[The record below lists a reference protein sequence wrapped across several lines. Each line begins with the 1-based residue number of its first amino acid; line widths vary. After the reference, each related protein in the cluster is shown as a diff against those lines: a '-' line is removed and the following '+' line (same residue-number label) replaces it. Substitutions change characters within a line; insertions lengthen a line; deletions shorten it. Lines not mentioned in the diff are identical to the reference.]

1 MPRRTPTYR
10 KLDGR
15 HHPLVKRIRRM
26 LRSGE
31 LIDVRSDDARSGER
45 SDGGMVLLE
54 TARMVED
61 ALAGCVPISALL
73 LRRNVP
79 SRFARFARFA
89 RFDDLLEKL
98 PAETAVYEVAPAVF
112 ETLVTTETSQ
122 GILALAE
129 QPHWRNQDLFPARS
143 PALILVLAGLQDP
156 GNLGAILRA
165 AEAFG
170 ATGVLLAP
178 GTVSPY
184 NAKALRATAGAIFRL
199 PILRGLSAAE
209 IAALLRKHRVKL
221 FTTVVA
227 GGLPP
232 IRVSFT
238 SPLAV
243 VFGSEA
249 AGVPPEFRNAG
260 ELLTIPLAA
269 PACPKRG
276 RGIESLNVAAAASVI
291 LYEIARQRS

>member
-31 LIDVRSDDARSGER
+31 LLDARSGER

-61 ALAGCVPISALL
+61 ALAGGVPISALL

-79 SRFARFARFA
+79 SRFARSARFARFA
-89 RFDDLLEKL
+89 RFNDLLEKL

-129 QPHWRNQDLFPARS
+129 QPHWRDEDLFPARS

-184 NAKALRATAGAIFRL
+184 NPKALRATAGAIFRL

-232 IRVSFT
+232 VRVSFT

-269 PACPKRG
+269 HV
-276 RGIESLNVAAAASVI
+276 ESLNVAAAASVL
-291 LYEIARQRS
+291 LYEIARQRGR